1 MGIAVRLHGKNI
13 DERLKRR
20 LTTMVG
26 KFIEP
31 MGEAEMR
38 RKLALLGPPPILTT
52 ENAKDFE
59 VIFLEFAKCFKV
71 RDMLMMDLT
80 WHYAANSWFIRRNT
94 RHSTIA
100 IERLCRHIHENE
112 EAKALYNKALYENK
126 LQTLARKISRTPAD
140 VAEMAA
146 LEEKIANSVA
156 DVDGIL
162 AHTAAEIEQN
172 RALQVNAEFQGNL
185 DHLINSATRRRND
198 AYDLL
203 ERYSTGLGRAV
214 KETFDKIVDAEFD
227 EIENETK
234 TEPETKN
241 KDRPAITAAPSITAT
256 GDENFNDV
264 EA

>member
-1 MGIAVRLHGKNI
+1 MTSKS
-13 DERLKRR
+13 
-20 LTTMVG
+20 
-26 KFIEP
+26 IEP
-31 MGEAEMR
+31 SEADLQRM
-38 RKLALLGPPPILTT
+38 LALLGPPPVLTT

-59 VIFLEFAKCFKV
+59 ALFLGFAKCFKV
-71 RDMLMMDLT
+71 RDMMMTDLA
-80 WHYAANSWFIRRNT
+80 WHYTANSWFVRRLM
-94 RHSTIA
+94 HHGTIA
-100 IERLCRHIHENE
+100 IECIRRRIHENE
-112 EAKALYNKALYENK
+112 KATALYNKALYENK
-126 LQTLARKISRTPAD
+126 LQAIARKITRTPAD

-146 LEEKIANSVA
+146 LEEKIVNSVA

-214 KETFDKIVDAEFD
+214 QETFDKIVDAEFD

-234 TEPETKN
+234 TELETKIE
-241 KDRPAITAAPSITAT
+241 DQPAITAAPSITAT

-264 EA
+264 ETQNGREPAQQP